1 MYKQCVGQEIFYC
14 TVCQSQ
20 LRSSDFDKGKAYKLD
35 LDAVCTA
42 CAPAALKTFP
52 AHKLEQLQKAMAA
65 GTSKSSSS
73 SALPASTPRT
83 GTGRVPLATSTPK
96 SGTGRVPLATSTPKS
111 GTGRVP
117 LAASPTSTRRA
128 NAAADEKN
136 LKPLLL
142 GLAIAAV
149 LIVGG
154 LLSLGGRH
162 PAAER
167 ETRSSGPGQ
176 PSPVIEIPSPPR
188 PTDTS
193 RDQLVKDSARKA
205 HVYADTHPTEYL
217 EQIRLFEQA
226 AIEARGTGFEK
237 EVTKALE
244 DARRRVHDAGE
255 VELKTLDEKT
265 RDACAKEDFKNALQ
279 ILEGARKKPVTP
291 EWTSEIDRRV
301 QDVQARVDTAYAKI
315 RVQALLAK
323 PDSAEQKALREKLS
337 SWGVDR
343 LVSDLDRAI
352 ADAATVKPPPPPPPV
367 TPAPPATTPD
377 PAPKPAAVSAEAFA
391 ASWNTTLLLACGRDF
406 APAIQELEKSAAG
419 LDDPALKAQAA
430 ADLEILRAV
439 GAMHADALQALSK
452 WPAGKKLSVVA
463 VDYDNAPHKVEG
475 VAGRV
480 RPGAIELQKGRAI
493 SFGHITPRSLAELAP
508 PKNKATAAIACLIEG
523 DAQGAKELGGENNA
537 AVPARY
543 WAWAAE
549 AQRLLSEVD
558 QAKREGAARYGYY
571 FAMLTQPA
579 AALHA
584 DAALKCRKILEEN
597 AGLLWVRRNRALL
610 KATSETAREFI
621 AGPAQLRPFGMFRLE
636 VPKTTPYWM
645 SSVDIDPDKRRDN
658 YVEMEYST
666 LPEFTYRAWAYVG
679 VCCNESLAF
688 WAQGTELP
696 GAAPGTDPGEPL
708 KHAITSATKN
718 HAGHAGRKGPSRW
731 AWVEIPLP
739 KFASPGPKVLRLLT
753 GSQGFSVAFMVVSPT
768 RDKPPTDLDVKEWEK
783 DLVHNAGPV
792 GPTIGLAAWFRA
804 DAGTVIEAGKVAQWQ
819 DQSGHARHALQAMTP
834 NRPQLIPNVLNTKPV
849 LRFDGLTNAMQ
860 FECPVNGQS
869 GLTIFLVT
877 SAAKNQAGNDLGN
890 YAALQWPE
898 FGPWGAVFI
907 SPQQQKISYRYG
919 TAQFGNMGFWDR
931 QPNGG
936 PTLTMTRKDG
946 PREELWVQGALVAS
960 AKDKNWPVAH
970 TTDLALIGAGGDNP
984 KTPKGFAG
992 DIAEILVFT
1001 RALSEAERDAL
1012 ERYLRGKYGI

>member
-14 TVCQSQ
+14 SVCQSQ

-35 LDAVCTA
+35 LDAVCVA

-96 SGTGRVPLATSTPKS
+96 SGTGRVPLAS
-111 GTGRVP
+111 
-117 LAASPTSTRRA
+117 SPTSTRRVNTA
-128 NAAADEKN
+128 SEEKN

-154 LLSLGGRH
+154 LLSLSGRR
-162 PAAER
+162 PVEER
-167 ETRSSGPGQ
+167 ETRNPGPV
-176 PSPVIEIPSPPR
+176 PTSPIVEIPLPPR

-193 RDQLVKDSARKA
+193 RDQVVKEAARKA
-205 HVYADTHPTEYL
+205 HLYADTHPTEYL

-226 AIEARGTGFEK
+226 AIEAKGTGFEK
-237 EVTKALE
+237 DVAKALE
-244 DARRRVHDAGE
+244 AARRRVHDAGE
-255 VELKTLDEKT
+255 VDLKALDVKT
-265 RDACAKEDFKNALQ
+265 REACAKDDFKSALQ
-279 ILEGARKKPVTP
+279 ILEAARKKPVTP
-291 EWTSEIDRRV
+291 EWTFEIDRRV
-301 QDVQARVDTAYAKI
+301 QDLQARIDTAYAKV

-323 PDSAEQKALREKLS
+323 PDSAEQKALREKIS
-337 SWGVDR
+337 SWGMDR
-343 LVSDLDRAI
+343 LLSDLDRAI
-352 ADAATVKPPPPPPPV
+352 ADAATVKSPPPPPPSNP
-367 TPAPPATTPD
+367 TTPD
-377 PAPKPAAVSAEAFA
+377 TTPKPAAVTAEAFG
-391 ASWNTTLLLACGRDF
+391 ASWNAALLLACGRDF
-406 APAIQELEKSAAG
+406 APALQELEKSAAG

-439 GAMHADALQALSK
+439 GALHADALQTLSK
-452 WPAGKKLSVVA
+452 WPAGKKISVMA
-463 VDYDNAPHKVEG
+463 VDFDNVPHKVEG
-475 VAGRV
+475 LAARV
-480 RPGAIELQKGRAI
+480 RPGTMEFQKGRGL

-523 DAQGAKELGGENNA
+523 DAQGAKELGGENNP

-543 WAWAAE
+543 WAWASE
-549 AQRLLSEVD
+549 AQRLLSEGD

-571 FAMLTQPA
+571 FAMLSQA
-579 AALHA
+579 APALHA
-584 DAALKCRKILEEN
+584 DAALKCRKILEESS
-597 AGLLWVRRNRALL
+597 GLLWVRRNRALL
-610 KATSETAREFI
+610 KATGETAREFI

-645 SSVDIDPDKRRDN
+645 SSIDIDPDKRRDN
-658 YVEMEYST
+658 YVEMDYST
-666 LPEFTYRAWAYVG
+666 LPEVPYRAWAYVG

-739 KFASPGPKVLRLLT
+739 KFAAPGPKVLRLLT

-768 RDKPPTDLDVKEWEK
+768 RDKAPTDLDVKEWEK
-783 DLVHNAGPV
+783 DLVHNAGPA

-819 DQSGHARHALQAMTP
+819 DQSGHARHALQTMPA
-834 NRPQLIPNVLNTKPV
+834 NRPQLIPNALNTKPV

-869 GLTIFLVT
+869 GLTIFLVS

-907 SPQQQKISYRYG
+907 SPQQQKISYRFG
-919 TAQFGNMGFWDR
+919 TAQFGNLGFWDR
-931 QPNGG
+931 QANGG

-960 AKDKNWPVAH
+960 AKDKNWLVAH